1 MTSQTHPSITIETVT
16 PEMAARLLGTME
28 GNRPL
33 RQRAVQRYAREMLAG
48 KWAVNGE
55 AIKIARTGRLIDG
68 QHRLS
73 AVMMA
78 KIPVQMCVVRG
89 VDDSA
94 IITLDTGVGRSF
106 YDVGVIGGQSYAQAV
121 GPIIRWWFKY
131 LSGSPSVSNYPT
143 HQEMAQVLV
152 DHPQITESAAFIA
165 KLKVVKS
172 RCGAGVQGFVHSYAS
187 EAYDRD
193 MADLF
198 MNDLNEGAQL
208 PADSPIF
215 ALRRRLVDITPESKG
230 RMDQSHV
237 LAWTIKAWN
246 AWVAGEK
253 MKAVKWQSSGD
264 KTEPFPRFKNE
275 VSPPNPLRLVKPKKR
290 AKA

>member
-1 MTSQTHPSITIETVT
+1 MTEQTKNPVITIETIT
-16 PEMAARLLGTME
+16 PEIAARLLGTMM
-28 GNRPL
+28 GNRQL
-33 RQRAVQRYAREMLAG
+33 RQKAVQRYAREMIAG

-55 AIKIARTGRLIDG
+55 AIKIAANGRLIDG

-78 KIPVQMCVVRG
+78 KVPVKMCVVRG

-106 YDVGVIGGQSYAQAV
+106 YDVGVIAGQSYAQAV

-131 LSGSPSVSNYPT
+131 LTGSPTVGNYPT
-143 HQEMAQVLV
+143 HQEMAQILA
-152 DHPQITESAAFIA
+152 DHPHIAESASFIA
-165 KLKVVKS
+165 KLKTVRH

-198 MNDLNEGAQL
+198 MTDLNEGAQL
-208 PADSPIF
+208 APESPIF
-215 ALRRRLVDITPESKG
+215 ALRKRLVDTSETKG
-230 RMDQSHV
+230 RVDQTHV
-237 LAWTIKAWN
+237 LAWSIKAWN

-253 MKAVKWQSSGD
+253 VKSIKWQSSGE

-275 VSPPNPLRLVKPKKR
+275 IAPPNPLKLVKPRKR
-290 AKA
+290 A